1 MVYNYLLGL
10 YKVLETRNEE
20 IKTAQAQ
27 GAISPEQ
34 NEYLLGRQ
42 TAVSDFSRFLHQNYH
57 EKLPRR
63 LQK

>member
-1 MVYNYLLGL
+1 MVYNYLLTL

-20 IKTAQAQ
+20 IKTARAQ
-27 GAISPEQ
+27 EALNSEQ

-42 TAVSDFSRFLHQNYH
+42 TAVRDFSRFLHQNYH

-63 LQK
+63 MQK